1 MYAACKQVLY
11 VQVVSLTHL
20 PLILSSLVDIFLLF
34 KMSCFYI
41 SIFLIDW
48 NHTRSS
54 ISSFFLFP
62 PLFEFWSL
70 DIIITILPLLHRLT
84 YQSIAI
90 FCHNL
95 LLCSNNL
102 LLIIFSILR
111 IKLII
116 IRPSPPPS
124 TLSWCYVN
132 RHHATAPASRFDEQI
147 ENRESRY
154 ANLNWRG
161 RQCR

>member
-70 DIIITILPLLHRLT
+70 DIIITILP
-84 YQSIAI
+84 
-90 FCHNL
+90 
-95 LLCSNNL
+95 
-102 LLIIFSILR
+102 
-111 IKLII
+111 
-116 IRPSPPPS
+116 
-124 TLSWCYVN
+124 
-132 RHHATAPASRFDEQI
+132 
-147 ENRESRY
+147 
-154 ANLNWRG
+154 
-161 RQCR
+161 